1 MKFALLNNE
10 RIEPQKGIKNAI
22 CPVCKE
28 PVEACCGP
36 VRIHYWRHKQ
46 NHKQHCDP
54 WWENETEW
62 HRQWKDNFPKEC
74 QEIIMHDEKTGEK
87 HVADVKTKT
96 GIVLEFHHSSMNEDE
111 QDSRE
116 QFYKNMIWVV
126 DARQYYDRFKKY
138 IDMLNHSKINKNY
151 FYMHIDYYEEHIN
164 CFPKRWLEAT
174 VPVIFDFGIYY
185 KTDDDYD
192 KQKKWLWCVFPEK
205 YQENL
210 GYSYDETI
218 CGLYLKKETFINQV
232 SNFDKFYSNIVISEL
247 EQLKK
252 QIDAKKLE
260 EERRF
265 KEELRR
271 QEEFAKRQRQEL
283 FNIKYPKEEKWRNAI
298 SNIKLNIKDNKL
310 NPIKL
315 QISKDGEIL
324 DYNNHKY
331 NGKKYMII
339 GVKSYSAEYNGKNY
353 IKNDVLILVQN
364 NNEIITAI
372 INVPTYILKGSGWYD
387 SYGLLD
393 GNYNYYIRTMTTIPY
408 YDKYALWSEDD
419 DRIWTTKKLK
429 EDLEYIEK
437 NYDKIK

>member
-22 CPVCKE
+22 CPI
-28 PVEACCGP
+28 CGEVVIP
-36 VRIHYWRHKQ
+36 KCGKIKIHHWSHKSRQ
-46 NHKQHCDP
+46 NCDP

-62 HRQWKDNFPKEC
+62 HRKWKDNFPNEC
-74 QEIIMHDEKTGEK
+74 QEVIHYDKTGEK

-96 GIVLEFHHSSMNEDE
+96 GIFLEFQHSSMSVEE
-111 QDSRE
+111 QYSRE
-116 QFYKNMIWVV
+116 HFYKNMLWIV

-138 IDMLNHSKINKNY
+138 LYLLDHCKNNKNY
-151 FYMHIDYYEEHIN
+151 FYMKIDYFEEHKN
-164 CFPKRWLEAT
+164 CFPKRWLEAN

-185 KTDDDYD
+185 KFDDDYD

-283 FNIKYPKEEKWRNAI
+283 FNIKYPKEKIWRDAI
-298 SNIKLNIKDNKL
+298 FNIKMDIESKRL

-315 QISKDGEIL
+315 YISKNGEII
-324 DYNNHKY
+324 DDNKHKY
-331 NGKKYMII
+331 NGNKYMIL
-339 GVKSYSAEYNGKNY
+339 GVKSYPAEYNGNSY
-353 IKNDVLILVQN
+353 TKNDVLLLIQS

-372 INVPTYILKGSGWYD
+372 INVPSYILKGSGWYD